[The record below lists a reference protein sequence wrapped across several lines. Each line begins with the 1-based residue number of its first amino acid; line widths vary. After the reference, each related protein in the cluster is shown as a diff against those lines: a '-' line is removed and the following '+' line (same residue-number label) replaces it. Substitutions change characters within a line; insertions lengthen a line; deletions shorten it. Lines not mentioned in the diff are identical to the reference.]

1 MNSQTKQRPVSTSI
15 WSEDW
20 FKSFSVREKLVYFY
34 LLTNGHTNAAG
45 VYQCTYEN
53 IRVAFG
59 LEREEIDRIMG
70 KLTEAGKVFY
80 ARGYVIIPKEL
91 PE

>member
-1 MNSQTKQRPVSTSI
+1 MNSETKQRPISTSI
-15 WSEDW
+15 WSDDW

-34 LLTNGHTNAAG
+34 LLTNERANADG

-53 IRVAFG
+53 IRVALG
-59 LEREEIDRIMG
+59 LEREEIGRAMA

-80 ARGYVIIPKEL
+80 SQGYVIIPKEL